1 MSFDQLRNEVVTGAW
16 YLDELEHAWRAAS
29 AEGNDAYA
37 TWSRSLTPS
46 DYDAYVAAT
55 DRADAA
61 AAALAAEQ
69 VRRRSSRDLRWF
81 LSRAVVV
88 M

>member
-1 MSFDQLRNEVVTGAW
+1 MSFDQLPNEVATGEW
-16 YLDELEHAWRAAS
+16 YLDELERAWRAAS
-29 AEGNDAYA
+29 RQADDAYA
-37 TWSRSLTPS
+37 NWSRSLTRS
-46 DYDAYVAAT
+46 DYDAYVTAT

-69 VRRRSSRDLRWF
+69 LRRRASRQLRWF
-81 LSRAVVV
+81 PSHADVV

>member
-1 MSFDQLRNEVVTGAW
+1 MSFDQLPNEVATGEW
-16 YLDELEHAWRAAS
+16 YLDELKRAWRAAS
-29 AEGNDAYA
+29 GEADDAYA
-37 TWSRSLTPS
+37 NWSGSLTRS

-69 VRRRSSRDLRWF
+69 VRRRASRDLRWF
-81 LSRAVVV
+81 PSRADVV